1 VFAVIA
7 PGNLEA
13 ARETKKVLD
22 GVEMA
27 VKAWPIAW
35 LTLSDTDD

>member
-1 VFAVIA
+1 VLTVIA
-7 PGNLEA
+7 PSNLET

-27 VKAWPIAW
+27 VKTWPIAW
-35 LTLSDTDD
+35 FTLSDADD

>member
-1 VFAVIA
+1 MIA
-7 PGNLEA
+7 PSNLEA
-13 ARETKKVLD
+13 ARETKKVLN

-27 VKAWPIAW
+27 MKAWPIAW